1 MSTFTSLI
9 LFTIIYCINSIEFS
23 CNANNNETL
32 NTLNFQCVSCLASN
46 NKEIVDGV
54 CQCKEGFIIDGDGCY
69 DCSLKN
75 EGTTTYYPSS
85 DKTKCLP
92 CPNCTCDL
100 TSTIPTEITP
110 VGNYTHIECAPLCPS
125 TASYNS
131 ALKICECNAEN
142 EIMVDG
148 RCVVE
153 SERSTD
159 QNYQNI
165 EYRFSVTDQEDRGAA
180 LTNQPSDIMN
190 VLYPSAITG
199 CNNKIKKS
207 CQVLANLC
215 VLAMYSATLPQCSY
229 FLNSSR
235 ENDVLPWIYY
245 DESINAETYIYNE
258 TKVTFNVSLD
268 KDDDLNQFDLNFYAD
283 SWDIE
288 GNYYGREKLK
298 DELILCSDNY
308 NDTQDYVSFGSTI
321 IKECF
326 INITRFLSRKE
337 YKMRFYE
344 LYLFKKDPGEYI
356 DVPIYI
362 PNIHY
367 ETVGS
372 YQARENFADIMSQW
386 KLVRR
391 FYIVDNLSGIGK
403 DYINTA
409 VNATTIS
416 YPREIRLVVQIQN
429 KNKVSEIFLPYL
441 NITYFAL
448 CLTGGVSPLVKVKF
462 YSEYTM
468 NLDNFMKGAKII
480 FGIITALAFIVVI
493 GRMYVWTK
501 LNPSVLSPDN
511 YYLWFLITFIFKV
524 FKYWGLFLFLYT
536 WGVSIYWYIFFKL
549 QYRPYILLPPPVQEH
564 YRPYYRMFNCWWGL
578 GAMMYNLYM
587 LYRIWQQCNFDIF
600 FVDWEHDKDILVNN
614 MNDIRSEKYRGA
626 WRGLHIANQFNE
638 LQKKR
643 TMSIQFCFVWLIML
657 WYYQETHWST
667 YAESVPTVSYVEGSP
682 ENYIL
687 RHCIATFVLFIAGIS
702 QYIVI
707 RLVQLWIPLKKTE
720 FLDLCSVSNISVFI
734 LDQSLHGYY
743 IHGQSP
749 LGRSDTNL
757 DELLRFLEEEGKG
770 KIRGRGVTDDQNDD
784 LQSYEIFLSYNM
796 RTIYD
801 GLYYIQ
807 TRAILQQADDT
818 DKLHN
823 QSRLPNPV
831 KYIPNSLNIQSIYLL
846 NSFMNTQLKNKIEGI
861 ASQSKIFIRE
871 KTNCERFLD
880 FPPSID
886 LTSENAKEMVF
897 YKDPN
902 ENFDDVLFSGM
913 ELEWL
918 VMVIYWFQMWA
929 ISLER
934 YHRSF
939 PLAIFLTFICEIILY
954 KIRIFFGEKNIA
966 KKAVIDNRFFS

>member
-1 MSTFTSLI
+1 MSCFTFLI
-9 LFTIIYCINSIEFS
+9 VLMLCYYINTIEFS
-23 CNANNNETL
+23 CPVNQTL
-32 NTLNFQCVSCLASN
+32 NTLNFTCVSCTG
-46 NKEIVDGV
+46 NKEIGANGI
-54 CQCKEGFIIDGDGCY
+54 CQCKEGFIIEGD
-69 DCSLKN
+69 DCKECGEN
-75 EGTTTYYPSS
+75 EYPNS
-85 DKTKCLP
+85 DKTRCLQ
-92 CPNCTCDL
+92 CMEGVNCTCNSNETL
-100 TSTIPTEITP
+100 TEITP
-110 VGNYTHIECAPLCPS
+110 VGNYTKVYCAALCPS
-125 TASYNS
+125 YATFEDGICKCNS
-131 ALKICECNAEN
+131 TSVL
-142 EIMVDG
+142 VGG
-148 RCVVE
+148 RCTNKTEIV
-153 SERSTD
+153 TD

-165 EYRFSVTDQEDRGAA
+165 EYRFQVQNQEERGSSV
-180 LTNQPSDIMN
+180 PMSSDIMN

-199 CNNKIKKS
+199 CNNKVKKS
-207 CQVLANLC
+207 CQILANLC

-258 TKVTFNVSLD
+258 TKVPFNVSLD

-308 NDTQDYVSFGSTI
+308 NDTQNYLSFGSTI

-344 LYLFKKDPGEYI
+344 LYLYKEGSEYI

-362 PNIHY
+362 PNIRY
-367 ETVGS
+367 DTVGT

-391 FYIVDNLSGIGK
+391 FYIVDNLSGISN
-403 DYINTA
+403 YTNTT
-409 VNATTIS
+409 VHTGTIS

-448 CLTGGVSPLVKVKF
+448 PLSTSASPLVKVKF

-702 QYIVI
+702 QYIVV

-880 FPPSID
+880 FPPSIH

>member
-1 MSTFTSLI
+1 MSCFISLI
-9 LFTIIYCINSIEFS
+9 ALMLLYYINAIDFS
-23 CNANNNETL
+23 CPENQTL
-32 NTLNFQCVSCLASN
+32 NTLNFTCVPCTG
-46 NKEIVDGV
+46 NKEMVNGI
-54 CQCKEGFIIDGDGCY
+54 CQCKERYIIEGDDCRQCSDNTYPNSDKTRCLECLDGDG
-69 DCSLKN
+69 
-75 EGTTTYYPSS
+75 
-85 DKTKCLP
+85 KCICKADEIL
-92 CPNCTCDL
+92 
-100 TSTIPTEITP
+100 TEITP
-110 VGNYTHIECAPLCPS
+110 VGNYTKVYCAPLCPLYS
-125 TASYNS
+125 TFENGTCNCNS
-131 ALKICECNAEN
+131 TSVL
-142 EIMVDG
+142 VDG
-148 RCVVE
+148 RCVAQAEIVA
-153 SERSTD
+153 D

-165 EYRFSVTDQEDRGAA
+165 EYRFSVTTNQEDRGAA
-180 LTNQPSDIMN
+180 LTNQGSDIMT
-190 VLYPSAITG
+190 VLYPSALTG
-199 CNNKIKKS
+199 CNNQIKKY

-215 VLAMYSATLPQCSY
+215 VLAMYSATMPQCSY

-258 TKVTFNVSLD
+258 SKVPFNVSLD
-268 KDDDLNQFDLNFYAD
+268 KDDDVNQFDLNFYAD

-288 GNYYGREKLK
+288 GNYYGRQKLK
-298 DELILCSDNY
+298 DDLILCSDNY

-337 YKMRFYE
+337 YKMKFYE
-344 LYLFKKDPGEYI
+344 LYLFKKDSGEYI

-367 ETVGS
+367 GTVGP

-391 FYIVDNLSGIGK
+391 FYIVDNLSGIRLN
-403 DYINTA
+403 YTNTL

-448 CLTGGVSPLVKVKF
+448 PLSEGVSPLVKVKF

-643 TMSIQFCFVWLIML
+643 TMSIEFCFVWLIML

-702 QYIVI
+702 QYIVV

-720 FLDLCSVSNISVFI
+720 FLDLCSVSNVSVFI

-880 FPPSID
+880 FPPSIE

-902 ENFDDVLFSGM
+902 ESFDDVLFSGM

-954 KIRIFFGEKNIA
+954 KIRIFFGERNIA